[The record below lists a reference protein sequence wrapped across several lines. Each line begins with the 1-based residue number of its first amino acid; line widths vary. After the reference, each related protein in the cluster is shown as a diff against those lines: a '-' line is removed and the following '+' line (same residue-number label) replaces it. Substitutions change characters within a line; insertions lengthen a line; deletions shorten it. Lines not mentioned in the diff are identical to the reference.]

1 MDTPSATHRGPAALH
16 KDVDAAVDILR
27 EGGVVCVPTDT
38 LYGLAALAF
47 DESAVERIF
56 SIKGRAAGMALPLLL
71 AEPDD
76 MFDYAVDVP
85 PVARRLAARLF
96 PGPITLV
103 LRSAERLPAVV
114 RGGKPTVAVRVPD
127 HWVPREIARRLGGP
141 ITGTSANRTGTPSPT
156 TAGQVRRELGGEV
169 DRVIDAGPSGGVE
182 STVLDVTRVS
192 PVILREGAVSREEI
206 EEACGTAV
214 ASKRAG

>member
-1 MDTPSATHRGPAALH
+1 MNMPSATRRGLVALH

-27 EGGVVCVPTDT
+27 GGGVVCVPTDT

-47 DESAVERIF
+47 DESAVGRIF
-56 SIKGRAAGMALPLLL
+56 SIKGRPAGTALPLLL

-76 MFDYAVDVP
+76 MLAYAVDVP
-85 PVARRLAARLF
+85 SVAQRLAARFF
-96 PGPITLV
+96 PGPLTLV
-103 LRSAERLPAVV
+103 LRSAKCIPAVV

-141 ITGTSANRTGTPSPT
+141 ITGTSANRTGTPGPT
-156 TAGQVRRELGGEV
+156 TAGQVRRELGGEM
-169 DRVIDAGPSGGVE
+169 DCVIDAGPSGGVA
-182 STVLDVTRVS
+182 STVLDLTGAS

-206 EEACGTAV
+206 EEACGAAV
-214 ASKRAG
+214 ASKWAG